1 MAELEMEGTEEVERV
16 EAADVE
22 VVEQSGSI
30 DWKRVGIY
38 FLVGLGVG
46 ILAKVASTVL
56 RNILLERAHM
66 AELAQADQMAQADQ
80 FSSTSETS
88 RPRPADVET
97 PSAAAEPSPAGLDP
111 YPPGD
116 QAAEG
121 EIEPHQSASM
131 AHQSAS
137 MAHQSAS
144 MAMEEMEGTTVAAD
158 APLPGYESS
167 PAAQPAQPL
176 SVEELV
182 KRHAARVH
190 TAAGQPDPAAG
201 TFSAGDPEVQA
212 SSPAA
217 LPGYE
222 GSPAAN
228 PAPPLTP
235 EQLLERHNARARGA
249 R

>member
-66 AELAQADQMAQADQ
+66 AELAKGDGLGHADQMTQTDH

-121 EIEPHQSASM
+121 EIET
-131 AHQSAS
+131 
-137 MAHQSAS
+137 
-144 MAMEEMEGTTVAAD
+144 EETMVAAD

-176 SVEELV
+176 SVEELIE
-182 KRHAARVH
+182 RHAARVH

>member
-1 MAELEMEGTEEVERV
+1 MAEMETEGTEEIERV

-30 DWKRVGIY
+30 DWKRIGIY

-66 AELAQADQMAQADQ
+66 AELAQADQMTQTDQ

-121 EIEPHQSASM
+121 EIET
-131 AHQSAS
+131 
-137 MAHQSAS
+137 
-144 MAMEEMEGTTVAAD
+144 EETTMAAD
-158 APLPGYESS
+158 APLPGYEAS

-176 SVEELV
+176 SVEELIE
-182 KRHAARVH
+182 RHAARVH
-190 TAAGQPDPAAG
+190 TVAGQPDPATG